1 MDELRELCEG
11 LTEITGDDTY
21 LKMIGVDTSLTVYGD
36 E

>member
-11 LTEITGDDTY
+11 LAEATGDETY
-21 LKMIGVDTSLTVYGD
+21 LRMIGVDTSLAEFAD